1 MKSAFLL
8 SCSLYLSICL
18 ICFLPTAESIFAKE
32 VRKAAKAGTWYP
44 ADSTTI
50 KKDIDHLTRLARKTR
65 IHLPANKKLKAL
77 ILPHAG
83 YAYSGWTAAHAVF
96 MLPGKQFSKVILMGP
111 DHYIGFR
118 NGAISDVSAYDTPLG
133 TTKLHPDAA
142 TLRTGSNLFQAIP
155 ASDRAEHSLEM
166 VLLFLQSYIE
176 NLQIVPIVVGPTQI
190 PQFADALEGI
200 RDANSLLVVSSDLSH
215 FLSYDEA
222 VERDRETIRWITK
235 LSPIKLLKSEN
246 RACGS
251 NPISV
256 LIHLARRH
264 QWQPLLLH
272 YSNSGDT
279 SGDRSRVVGYA
290 AIAFFG
296 DQRMQENTEINQ
308 HLNEE
313 QGQVL
318 VKLARQTIME
328 ELGEAV
334 PPHESESVISSLSE
348 SCYQTH
354 CGTFVT
360 LKIGGQ
366 LRGCI
371 GSLTATEPLSEGVRN
386 NAINAAFRDPR
397 FSPLTGKELPKVEIE
412 VSILSEPQP
421 LEYSDA
427 DDLIKK
433 LRVNID
439 GVIIRKGHASATFLP
454 QVWEQLPAPEEFLSH
469 LCMKAG
475 LGSKAWRN
483 TKIEVLTY
491 QVQYFEEHK

>member
-1 MKSAFLL
+1 MKPSFLL
-8 SCSLYLSICL
+8 SGALCLSICL
-18 ICFLPTAESIFAKE
+18 NCFLPPAESIYAKG
-32 VRKAAKAGTWYP
+32 VRNAAKAGTWYP
-44 ADSTTI
+44 ADSTRVQ
-50 KKDIDHLTRLARKTR
+50 KDIDHLTRLARKTR
-65 IHLPANKKLKAL
+65 VYIPANKKLKAL

-96 MLPGKQFSKVILMGP
+96 LLPGKQFSKVILMGP

-118 NGAISDVSAYDTPLG
+118 NGAISDVSAYETPLG
-133 TTKLHPDAA
+133 TTKLHPHAA
-142 TLRTGSNLFQAIP
+142 TLRNGSNLFQAIP
-155 ASDRAEHSLEM
+155 SSDRAEHSLEM

-200 RDANSLLVVSSDLSH
+200 WDANSLLVVSSDLSH
-215 FLSYDEA
+215 FLSYDNA

-235 LSPIKLLKSEN
+235 LNATKLLKSEN

-251 NPISV
+251 TPISV

-264 QWQPLLLH
+264 QWQPVLLH

-296 DQRMQENTEINQ
+296 DQHMQENTELNQ

-318 VKLARQTIME
+318 VRLARQTIME

-334 PPHESESVISSLSE
+334 PPHESESVKSSLSE
-348 SCYQTH
+348 SCYQAH
-354 CGTFVT
+354 CGIFVT
-360 LKIGGQ
+360 LKINGQ

-371 GSLTATEPLSEGVRN
+371 GSLTASEPLSDGVRT

-397 FSPLTGKELPKVEIE
+397 FSPLTEKELPKVEIE

-433 LRVNID
+433 LRVHID

-475 LGSKAWRN
+475 LGSEAWRN

>member
-1 MKSAFLL
+1 MKPSFFL
-8 SCSLYLSICL
+8 SCALYLSICL
-18 ICFLPTAESIFAKE
+18 ICFLSSAESIYAGE

-44 ADSTTI
+44 ADSATLR
-50 KKDIDHLTRLARKTR
+50 KDIDRLTRSARKTQ
-65 IHLPANKKLKAL
+65 IHIPATKKLKAL

-96 MLPGKQFSKVILMGP
+96 VLPGKKFSKVILMGP

-118 NGAISDVSAYDTPLG
+118 NGAVSDVSAYETPLG
-133 TTKLHPDAA
+133 SAKLHPDAA
-142 TLRTGSNLFQAIP
+142 TLRTGSSIFRAIP
-155 ASDRAEHSLEM
+155 ASDHAEHSLEM

-176 NLQIVPIVVGPTQI
+176 NLRLIPVVVGPTNI
-190 PQFADALEGI
+190 AKFADTLEGI
-200 RDANSLLVVSSDLSH
+200 WDENSLLVVSSDLSH
-215 FLSYDEA
+215 FLSYDIA
-222 VERDRETIRWITK
+222 VERDRETIQWITE
-235 LSPIKLLKSEN
+235 LDASKLLKSEN
-246 RACGS
+246 RACGTI
-251 NPISV
+251 PISV
-256 LIHLARRH
+256 LIYLARRH
-264 QWQPLLLH
+264 HWQPMLLH

-296 DQRMQENTEINQ
+296 DQRMQENTDVKSY
-308 HLNEE
+308 LNEE
-313 QGQVL
+313 QGRVL
-318 VKLARQTIME
+318 VKLARQTILA
-328 ELGEAV
+328 ELGKAV
-334 PPHESESVISSLSE
+334 PPNESESVKSSLTE
-348 SCYQTH
+348 SCYQAH

-360 LKIGGQ
+360 LKIDGQ

-371 GSLTATEPLSEGVRN
+371 GNLTATEPISEGVRT

-397 FSPLTGKELPKVEIE
+397 FSPLTEQELAKVEIE

-427 DDLIKK
+427 DDLINK

-454 QVWEQLPAPEEFLSH
+454 QVWEQLPAAEEFLSH

-475 LGSKAWRN
+475 LPAETWRN